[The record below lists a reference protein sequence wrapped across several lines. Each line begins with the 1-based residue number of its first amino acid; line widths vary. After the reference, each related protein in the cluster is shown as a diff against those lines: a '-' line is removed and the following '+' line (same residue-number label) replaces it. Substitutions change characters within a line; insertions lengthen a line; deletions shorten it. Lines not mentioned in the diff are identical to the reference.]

1 MNDNNKK
8 DKTDYIKGNFKRRVL
23 DISKLVFYIYF
34 LLYLMP
40 VTTIIFTF
48 LGLKY
53 WYLINIHKMNIKY
66 F

>member
-8 DKTDYIKGNFKRRVL
+8 DKTDYIKGNFKRQVL
-23 DISKLVFYIYF
+23 DISQLVFYIYF

-53 WYLINIHKMNIKY
+53 
-66 F
+66 

>member
-53 WYLINIHKMNIKY
+53 
-66 F
+66 

>member
-8 DKTDYIKGNFKRRVL
+8 DKTDYIKGHFKRRAL

-34 LLYLMP
+34 LLYLTP

-53 WYLINIHKMNIKY
+53 
-66 F
+66 